1 MRRELRFYLDVT
13 SLSFD
18 STIIKIQKNR
28 MSVLKNCGRSQLKFW
43 IRIPSYLIIKI
54 MLTHKNKRE
63 RKYLSPDSL
72 QWNFHPEIVQL
83 WKIYNLLGFFYM
95 LIFHLT
101 KIYMFI
107 FHLTEV
113 LSLSSS
119 KTWLGEQILISYY
132 TVEGL

>member
-1 MRRELRFYLDVT
+1 MRRELRFYLDIT
-13 SLSFD
+13 SLSFE

-28 MSVLKNCGRSQLKFW
+28 MSLLKNCGRSQLKFW

-54 MLTHKNKRE
+54 MLTHKNKHE
-63 RKYLSPDSL
+63 RKYLSLDSL

>member
-1 MRRELRFYLDVT
+1 
-13 SLSFD
+13 
-18 STIIKIQKNR
+18 
-28 MSVLKNCGRSQLKFW
+28 
-43 IRIPSYLIIKI
+43 
-54 MLTHKNKRE
+54 
-63 RKYLSPDSL
+63 
-72 QWNFHPEIVQL
+72 
-83 WKIYNLLGFFYM
+83 M

-119 KTWLGEQILISYY
+119 KTWLGEQILIDHY